1 MSGVG
6 SLPSGAKEPDLVT
19 VVLPTYNRARTL
31 PRAIAS
37 VLNQDYRNLEL
48 LVVDDASSD
57 DTAAVV
63 AAVGDPRVRYI
74 RLPRN
79 GGASHA
85 RNAGLAEAKGAFI
98 AFQDSDDEWLAGK
111 LMKQVEAAKAAG
123 DPAVTVFHPKIVVG
137 KDERARFG
145 RYRVCCMHT
154 VQPGEHDFIELI
166 HANNLISP
174 QALLISREAFSRA
187 GYFDEDLVNNEDWAY
202 GIELFYKSTVVFVED
217 PLVINYLQSDSIS
230 MLMRPGARAQL
241 RIIQKL
247 RKLPEAKPKIMAG
260 HIGRVG
266 WAISKLGKPRMAR
279 TLLRLSLRLDPRAWK
294 NWARLMAIQE
304 AVWREGARS

>member
-1 MSGVG
+1 M
-6 SLPSGAKEPDLVT
+6 PSGAKEPDLVT

-63 AAVGDPRVRYI
+63 AAIADPRIRYI
-74 RLPRN
+74 RLPKN

-111 LMKQVEAAKAAG
+111 LTKQVQAAKAAG

-137 KDERARFG
+137 KDERARYG
-145 RYRVCCMHT
+145 RHRVCCMPAIE
-154 VQPGEHDFIELI
+154 PGERDFIQLI
-166 HANNLISP
+166 HATNLISP
-174 QALLISREAFSRA
+174 QALLISREAFHRA
-187 GYFDEDLVNNEDWAY
+187 GFFDEDLVNNEDWAY
-202 GIELFYKSTVVFVED
+202 GIELFYKSTVVFIED
-217 PLVINYLQSDSIS
+217 PLVMNYLQSDSIS

-241 RIIQKL
+241 RVIQKL
-247 RKLPEAKPKIMAG
+247 RKLPEAAPKVMGG
-260 HIGRVG
+260 HIGRIG
-266 WAISKLGKPRMAR
+266 WAISKLGRPRMAR
-279 TLLRLSLRLDPRAWK
+279 KLLRLSLRLDPGAWK
-294 NWARLMAIQE
+294 NWARLAAVQAAI
-304 AVWREGARS
+304 WRGAGRG

>member
-1 MSGVG
+1 M
-6 SLPSGAKEPDLVT
+6 PSGAEEPDLVT

-48 LVVDDASSD
+48 LVVDDASGD

-63 AAVGDPRVRYI
+63 AAIADPRIRYI
-74 RLPRN
+74 RLPQN

-85 RNAGLAEAKGAFI
+85 RNAGLAQAKGAFI

-111 LMKQVEAAKAAG
+111 LAKQVEAAKAAG

-137 KDERARFG
+137 KDERARYG
-145 RYRVCCMHT
+145 RHRVCCMPEIE
-154 VQPGEHDFIELI
+154 PGERDFIQLI
-166 HANNLISP
+166 HATNLISP
-174 QALLISREAFSRA
+174 QALLISREAFHRA
-187 GYFDEDLVNNEDWAY
+187 GFFDEDLVNNEDWAY

-217 PLVINYLQSDSIS
+217 PLVMNYLQSDSIS

-241 RIIQKL
+241 RVVQKL
-247 RKLPEAKPKIMAG
+247 RKLPEARPRVMAG
-260 HIGRVG
+260 HIGRIG
-266 WAISKLGKPRMAR
+266 WAISKLGRPRMAR
-279 TLLRLSLRLDPRAWK
+279 RLVAQSLRLDPRAWK
-294 NWARLMAIQE
+294 NWARLAIVQ
-304 AVWREGARS
+304 AAIWRGAGRR